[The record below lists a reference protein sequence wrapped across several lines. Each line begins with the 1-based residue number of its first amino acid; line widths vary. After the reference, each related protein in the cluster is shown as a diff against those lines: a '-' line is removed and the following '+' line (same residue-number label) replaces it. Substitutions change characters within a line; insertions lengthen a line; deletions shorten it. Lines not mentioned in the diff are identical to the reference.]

1 MAKRARGGGRP
12 GQRRALQR
20 SGPRP
25 AARPSAAPSPTG
37 APRPAAMPEREVPS
51 TALAVD
57 IDDADAAMAAE
68 PRTAPSGRARTRGGP
83 SASFAESAA
92 QEYAYVASDVR
103 RIALVGGSLF
113 IILIVL
119 FVVIEVLG
127 IVHL

>member
-25 AARPSAAPSPTG
+25 ASRPSAAPRPTG
-37 APRPAAMPEREVPS
+37 SSRPAAVPEREVPS
-51 TALAVD
+51 TALALDVEVA
-57 IDDADAAMAAE
+57 DADAAAE
-68 PRTAPSGRARTRGGP
+68 PRPAPSGRARTRGGP

-113 IILIVL
+113 IVLIVL
-119 FVVIEVLG
+119 FVLIEVLG
-127 IVHL
+127 IVHP